1 MTLAAPPSDP
11 VDRIRQAL
19 HDRGLA
25 VRNDRGTKFTAQ
37 CPAHDDHKPSL
48 DVTTG
53 DDGKA
58 LVICRAGCPLD
69 QILAELGLQPRD
81 LFPANGHR
89 SDMAAPDPGQHRT
102 LEATYLYTVDGEPLI
117 RKRRYRLTDGTKT
130 FRIQHRDTPTGAW
143 RNGQGGLAADPYLA
157 PALTE
162 ATLTRTVFV
171 VEGEKD
177 ADRLADLGLLA
188 TTNIGGAGK
197 WPTSWG
203 AQWFSGR
210 NVAILPDNDPPGNA
224 HAQQVANDIAPHAA
238 TLRVVHLPDL
248 PPKGDVSDWLDTSHT
263 ADQLKAEVAAA
274 ALWTLPEPEP
284 SRYRL
289 LTIDQ
294 LRDLPDPEWLIDGIL
309 PHGTVGMIVA
319 PPGSG
324 KSYLTLELACT
335 IADNTRR
342 TWAGHAT
349 TTGHVVF
356 VTGEGQWGLDQRVE
370 AWQHGHPDNDIADH
384 LRFVIAMPAA
394 NDQAAIDELC
404 REIDKVTTQPALIV
418 FDTLAR
424 LALGLDENSASD
436 MGILVN
442 VTEALRDRYRATV
455 ALIHHTT
462 KDGKMFRGSSA
473 LEGAASWMWMVAL
486 NNVAEPNYIRLV
498 CDRQKDAR
506 EFDPITLNFEKWD
519 ETGYLVVSDRERWG
533 ERDVRLIKTLLDA
546 PEATP
551 PVLSDTPF
559 PWFSPQ
565 ALRPSDVHA
574 KTWRRSI
581 KALVTQGILEER
593 GANRHTECR
602 WTEFATLT
610 LPKLQSV
617 RLDTPLSDSRISPI
631 GHSPPPSIEGGGV
644 REMSDRT
651 KPNGGTIL

>member
-1 MTLAAPPSDP
+1 MAPAPPSDP

-19 HDRGLA
+19 NTKGLA

-53 DDGKA
+53 SDGKA

-69 QILAELGLQPRD
+69 QILAALDLHPRD
-81 LFPANGHR
+81 LFPATNDTR
-89 SDMAAPDPGQHRT
+89 ADVRAPDPGQHRH
-102 LEATYLYTVDGEPLI
+102 LETTYLYTSDGEPLI
-117 RKRRYRLTDGTKT
+117 RKNRYRLADGSKT
-130 FRIQHRDTPTGAW
+130 FTIQHRRTTSSTW
-143 RNGQGGLAADPYLA
+143 RSGQAGLPADPYRWTEWSDTD
-157 PALTE
+157 PAR
-162 ATLTRTVFV
+162 AIFV

-177 ADRLADLGLLA
+177 ADRLTDLGLLA

-197 WPTSWG
+197 WPQGWG
-203 AQWFSGR
+203 QQWFAGR
-210 NVAILPDNDPPGNA
+210 NVAILPDNDPPGHA
-224 HAQQVANDIAPHAA
+224 HAQTVAADIAPHAA

-248 PPKGDVSDWLDTSHT
+248 PPKGDVSDWLDTDNT
-263 ADQLKAEVAAA
+263 TDDLKALVATTPP
-274 ALWTLPEPEP
+274 WTLPEPEP

-309 PHGTVGMIVA
+309 PHGTVGMIVG

-324 KSYLTLELACT
+324 KSYLALELACT
-335 IADNTRR
+335 IADTTRR
-342 TWAGHAT
+342 TWASHAT
-349 TTGHVVF
+349 NTGTVVF

-370 AWQHGHPDNDIADH
+370 AWQHGHPNNDITDH
-384 LRFVIAMPAA
+384 LRFVMAMPTA

-442 VTEALRDRYRATV
+442 VAEALRDRYRTTI

-506 EFDPITLNFEKWD
+506 KFAPITLTFEKWD
-519 ETGYLVVSDRERWG
+519 ETGYLVVSDRDRWG

-602 WTEFATLT
+602 WTEFATLA

-631 GHSPPPSIEGGGV
+631 GHTLSLPLGREGV

>member
-1 MTLAAPPSDP
+1 LTTAPPSDP
-11 VDRIRQAL
+11 IDRIRQAL
-19 HDRGLA
+19 NHKGLA
-25 VRNDRGTKFTAQ
+25 VRNDRGTRFTAQ
-37 CPAHDDHKPSL
+37 CPAHDDHTPSL
-48 DVTTG
+48 DVATAQ
-53 DDGKA
+53 DGKA
-58 LVICRAGCPLD
+58 LIICRSAGCPTD
-69 QILAELGLQPRD
+69 QILTHLGLHTRD
-81 LFPANGHR
+81 LFPPTTTTTR
-89 SDMAAPDPGQHRT
+89 VDMRAPDPGPPRQHT
-102 LEATYLYTVDGEPLI
+102 ADYLYTVGGLELV
-117 RKRRYRLTDGTKT
+117 RKRRYQLADGTKT
-130 FRIQHRDTPTGAW
+130 FTIQHRDTPTSPW
-143 RNGQGGLAADPYLA
+143 KNGQGGLTPDPYRWTDWHTTN
-157 PALTE
+157 P
-162 ATLTRTVFV
+162 TRTIFI

-177 ADRLADLGLLA
+177 ADRLHTLGLQA
-188 TTNIGGAGK
+188 TTNIGGAAAPQQTPK
-197 WPTSWG
+197 WPTGWG
-203 AQWFSGR
+203 QQHFAGR
-210 NVAILPDNDPPGNA
+210 NIIILPDNDPPGHA
-224 HAQQVANDIAPHAA
+224 HAQQVAADIAPHAA

-248 PPKGDVSDWLDTSHT
+248 PPKGDVSDWLDTDNT
-263 ADQLKAEVAAA
+263 TDDLKALVATTPP
-274 ALWTLPEPEP
+274 WTLPEPEP

-294 LRDLPDPEWLIDGIL
+294 LRDLPDPEWLIDAIL
-309 PHGTVGMIVA
+309 PHGTVGMIVG

-324 KSYLTLELACT
+324 KSYLALELACT
-335 IADNTRR
+335 IADTTRR
-342 TWAGHAT
+342 TWASHAT
-349 TTGHVVF
+349 NTGTVVF

-370 AWQHGHPDNDIADH
+370 AWQHGHPNNDITDH
-384 LRFVIAMPAA
+384 LRFVMAMPTA

-442 VTEALRDRYRATV
+442 VAEALRDRYRATI

-506 EFDPITLNFEKWD
+506 KFAPITLTFEKWD
-519 ETGYLVVSDRERWG
+519 ETGYLVLSDRDRWG

-617 RLDTPLSDSRISPI
+617 RLDNPLSDSRISPI
-631 GHSPPPSIEGGGV
+631 GHSPPP
-644 REMSDRT
+644 
-651 KPNGGTIL
+651 L